1 MNNFLVLGER
11 MTDYINDSIGIADT
25 KFSINKEIMAF
36 SDIEIEKP
44 KYHCWE
50 HPVNFINVDIDKE
63 LISKKFSFHLIT
75 VLVTEM
81 MKSLAIMYSA

>member
-1 MNNFLVLGER
+1 MNNFSALGER
-11 MTDYINDSIGIADT
+11 MTDNINDRIGIADT

-36 SDIEIEKP
+36 SEIEIEKP
-44 KYHCWE
+44 KYHCWK

-63 LISKKFSFHLIT
+63 LISKKVSFHLIT

-81 MKSLAIMYSA
+81 MKSLTIMYSA